1 MKLGVCYYPEHWP
14 EERWSTD
21 ARLMVEAGL
30 QVVRIGEF
38 AWAQMEPEEGRFD
51 FAWLDRA
58 VETLA
63 AQGLQVVMGTPTPTP
78 PAWLVHSYPEV
89 LPVDKQ
95 GRVRRFGSR
104 RHVCPNSPAYYRL
117 TESIVTAQA
126 ERYGR
131 HSAVIGWQIDNE
143 LGCHDTARCYCDKC
157 VVAFRKWLQARYG
170 DLQTLNEA
178 WGTAFWSQWY
188 SDWEQIGAPIL
199 GVTEQNLSHVLDYY
213 RFSSDSWVAY
223 EAFQARLIRQHG
235 DPAKFISHNYMG
247 TFPDLDYHRLGEPL
261 DLVTWDSYPTGYA
274 EMSSDFLYQP
284 GEAHAPH
291 AYDAGDPYV
300 TGFCHAITYGVKQ
313 APFWVMEQQPGAINW
328 ANYNPGVGPGVVRL
342 WTWHALAAGAEGGG
356 VLPVARLP
364 LRAGADAH
372 RAPQTRRQRQPG
384 LR

>member
-21 ARLMVEAGL
+21 ARLMAERPG
-30 QVVRIGEF
+30 VVRIGEF
-38 AWAQMEPEEGRFD
+38 AWARMEPEEGRFD

-63 AQGLQVVMGTPTPTP
+63 AQGLEVVMGTPTPTP
-78 PAWLVHSYPEV
+78 PAWLVHAYPEV

-117 TESIVTAQA
+117 TERIVTAQA

-131 HSAVIGWQIDNE
+131 HEAVIGWQIDNE
-143 LGCHDTARCYCDKC
+143 IGCHDTARCYCDQC
-157 VVAFRKWLQARYG
+157 VSAFRRWLQARYG

-178 WGTAFWSQWY
+178 WGTTFWSQWY

-247 TFPDLDYHRLGEPL
+247 TFPDLDYHKLGEPL

-274 EMSSDFLYQP
+274 EMSRGFPLPTRRS
-284 GEAHAPH
+284 AHAPCLRRRGPLRH
-291 AYDAGDPYV
+291 GLLPCDHVRGEASAVLG
-300 TGFCHAITYGVKQ
+300 H
-313 APFWVMEQQPGAINW
+313 GA
-328 ANYNPGVGPGVVRL
+328 
-342 WTWHALAAGAEGGG
+342 AAGS
-356 VLPVARLP
+356 
-364 LRAGADAH
+364 H
-372 RAPQTRRQRQPG
+372 
-384 LR
+384 